1 MGKLHNFANKLSQ
14 QLHHWIETG
23 NRLNH
28 SRSVISDSGLSHS
41 GQRKGKP
48 HPVQILVKYWRR
60 IGSATVQLLRRK

>member
-48 HPVQILVKYWRR
+48 HPVQILVKY
-60 IGSATVQLLRRK
+60 